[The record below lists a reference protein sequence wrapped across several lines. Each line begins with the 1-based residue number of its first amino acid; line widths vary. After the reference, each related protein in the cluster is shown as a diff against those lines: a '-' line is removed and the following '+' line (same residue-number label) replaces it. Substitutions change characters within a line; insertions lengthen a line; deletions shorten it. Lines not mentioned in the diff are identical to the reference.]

1 MVFSLLPRDLS
12 ASSLFVHC
20 RLATTP
26 LRHLP
31 TLITPTRSCPRPL
44 AYRQSDPYR
53 LPHLDGSVLVCHRAS
68 LIQGRNRSRP
78 FPSERSPS
86 FRFRRSDSVVA
97 WDRAVTMLP
106 TERVGLVGSS
116 PRPPIGHRNRRL
128 LPRRAGCAE
137 PPTDLSVRIT
147 GDPR

>member
-1 MVFSLLPRDLS
+1 MVFSLLLVSRDLS
-12 ASSLFVHC
+12 VSSLFVHC
-20 RLATTP
+20 RLATTRP
-26 LRHLP
+26 SSPPRA
-31 TLITPTRSCPRPL
+31 LIPVLL
-44 AYRQSDPYR
+44 ACQQSDPYR

-68 LIQGRNRSRP
+68 LIQGHNRPRP

-86 FRFRRSDSVVA
+86 FRFRQPDSVMYRLGQSCNHA
-97 WDRAVTMLP
+97 P
-106 TERVGLVGSS
+106 YRVGWSRGKFTATASRSS
-116 PRPPIGHRNRRL
+116 KPPF